1 VSEDTLRR
9 TINDGRLRCNAVGIV
24 MKFLSSL
31 LIAVTLLLVSFVA
44 SAEDATP
51 NEVFRAVQR
60 IPTPD
65 GIQKLEKVRIGG
77 IDQWISIRG
86 KHRDAP
92 ILLFLH
98 GGPGFTSIPSSY
110 LFMQG
115 WDEYFTVVQWD
126 QRGAGK
132 TYASNDA
139 EKLRST
145 MSVDRMV
152 GDAEELVAYLRKTY
166 GRQRIVL
173 MGHSWGTALGV
184 MLAQRHPDWF
194 YAYVGVGQIVDV
206 PRSEA
211 MGYEAVLK
219 AARAD
224 GNRQAVAELE
234 AMAPFPDPKDPKRT
248 LAALEKERHWMT
260 HYDGVTWHDEDGHDG
275 EVATFSPDYAASD
288 LKARDAG
295 LEFSLETLWA
305 GVGKLGFTGQ
315 NRFGCPVVLFQGR
328 HDLTTSATLVGEW
341 FPTLQA
347 PSKKLVWFDDSAHMV
362 FEEEPG
368 KVLVHLVQ
376 DVLPLTREGAT
387 K

>member
-1 VSEDTLRR
+1 
-9 TINDGRLRCNAVGIV
+9 

-31 LIAVTLLLVSFVA
+31 LIAVTLLVVSFVA
-44 SAEDATP
+44 SAEDTTP

-65 GIQKLEKVRIGG
+65 GIQKLEKIRIGG

-115 WDEYFTVVQWD
+115 WDEYFTVVQWE

-139 EKLRST
+139 DKIRPT
-145 MSVDRMV
+145 MSIERMV
-152 GDAEELVAYLRKTY
+152 DDAEEVAAYLRKTY

-173 MGHSWGTALGV
+173 VGHSWGTVPGV

-194 YAYVGVGQIVDV
+194 HAYVGIGQVV
-206 PRSEA
+206 SMARSEA
-211 MGYEAVLK
+211 MGYAAVLK
-219 AARAD
+219 AARD
-224 GNRQAVAELE
+224 EGNTQAVTELE
-234 AMAPFPDPKDPKRT
+234 SLAPFPDPTNPART
-248 LAALEKERHWMT
+248 LASLGKERRWLNQ
-260 HYDGVTWHDEDGHDG
+260 YDGYTWRNGAGHDG
-275 EVATFSPDYAASD
+275 DVGQFSPDYSADDA
-288 LKARDAG
+288 KARLEG
-295 LEFSLETLWA
+295 LDFSLSSLWTPMSRIDFSHQ
-305 GVGKLGFTGQ
+305 V
-315 NRFGCPVVLFQGR
+315 RFGCPVVFFEGR
-328 HDLTTSATLVGEW
+328 HDLNVSSALLGEW
-341 FPTLQA
+341 FPTVQA

-362 FEEEPG
+362 IEEEPG

-376 DVLPLTREGAT
+376 DVLPLTRQGGT